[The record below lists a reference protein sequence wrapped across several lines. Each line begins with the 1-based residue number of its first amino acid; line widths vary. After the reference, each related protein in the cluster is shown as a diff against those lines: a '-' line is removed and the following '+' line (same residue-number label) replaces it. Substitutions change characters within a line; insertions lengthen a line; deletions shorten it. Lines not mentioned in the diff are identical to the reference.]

1 MCGKSDYRL
10 SQFQLSAAAA
20 LSNNQSPPS
29 SFGDEGDEL
38 VPMLPSLR
46 FNNQSLVSME
56 ERASICPGLPLPNP
70 TVSYWQDPPSRLS
83 NHRTTPELPAT
94 TDTLIIG
101 SGITGTTLAY
111 RILNQPSPPSVLVL
125 EARTACSGATGR
137 NGGHTKCVAYR
148 EILDNIRDLGEDEA
162 AKIARFGYDCMRN
175 VHKFAREHGIGC
187 DSWQGDTVDIIY
199 DQGQWNKSQK
209 AVVELKRVLGDE
221 DPVAR
226 YKFWDAEETEKK
238 FLAQGSLGA
247 VSYEAGSL
255 SAYKF
260 VIGVLALA
268 LEKGLNLQTETPA
281 LKIRKRESGQRGW
294 IVETTRGTIEA
305 EKVVLATNGYTA
317 HLYPPLQGVI
327 VPLRGHMT
335 AQRPGS
341 DLPKNGLATT
351 YSFIYN
357 DGYEYMIPRPQ
368 GSKFAGDIM
377 IGGGAT
383 KGPHEG
389 ICEYGTTD
397 DTTTDATILKYVENS
412 AAERF
417 GSNWGH
423 DNPEGRLRS
432 AWTGIMGYSSDG
444 FPLIGQMPGEDDLYI
459 AASFQGL
466 GMVLCFESAR
476 ALCEIM
482 NREDEALDQWFPKA
496 FRVTPERM
504 KRKFRGRLHANVPPV
519 DLEVKSQ
526 P

>member
-1 MCGKSDYRL
+1 
-10 SQFQLSAAAA
+10 
-20 LSNNQSPPS
+20 
-29 SFGDEGDEL
+29 
-38 VPMLPSLR
+38 
-46 FNNQSLVSME
+46 ME
-56 ERASICPGLPLPNP
+56 DRASINPGLPLPNP
-70 TVSYWQDPPSRLS
+70 TISYWQDPPSRLS
-83 NHRTTPELPAT
+83 NHRTTPELPGT
-94 TDTLIIG
+94 VDTLIIG
-101 SGITGTTLAY
+101 SGITGTTLAFN
-111 RILNQPSPPSVLVL
+111 ILNRPSPPTVLLL

-148 EILDNIRDLGEDEA
+148 EILDNIKDLGEEEA
-162 AKIARFGYDCMRN
+162 AKIARFGYNCMRN
-175 VHKFAREHGIGC
+175 VHAFAREHSIEC

-199 DQGQWNKSQK
+199 DWGQWNKARN
-209 AVVELKRVLGDE
+209 AVAELKRVLGEE

-226 YKFWDAEETEKK
+226 YKFWDAEEIETK
-238 FLAQGSLGA
+238 FLAQRSLGA

-281 LKIRKRESGQRGW
+281 LKIKKRDNGHRGW
-294 IVETTRGTIEA
+294 IVETPRGAVEA

-341 DLPKNGLATT
+341 GLPKNGLPTT
-351 YSFIYN
+351 YSFIYD

-368 GSKFAGDIM
+368 GSIFAGDIM
-377 IGGGAT
+377 IGGGVT
-383 KGPHEG
+383 KGRDEG

-397 DTTTDATILKYVENS
+397 DTTTDDLILKYVENS

-423 DNPEGRLRS
+423 DNPEGRLRK

-444 FPLIGQMPGEDDLYI
+444 FPLIGKVPGEHDLYI
-459 AASFQGL
+459 AASFQGS

-476 ALCEIM
+476 ALFEIM
-482 NREDEALDQWFPKA
+482 NKDNNALNQWFPKA
-496 FRVTPERM
+496 FRITPERM
-504 KRKFRGRLHANVPPV
+504 KHKFRGRLHAKVPPM

>member
-1 MCGKSDYRL
+1 
-10 SQFQLSAAAA
+10 
-20 LSNNQSPPS
+20 
-29 SFGDEGDEL
+29 
-38 VPMLPSLR
+38 
-46 FNNQSLVSME
+46 ME
-56 ERASICPGLPLPNP
+56 ERASIRPGLPLPNP

-83 NHRTTPELPAT
+83 NHRTPDLPKT
-94 TDTLIIG
+94 VDTLIIG
-101 SGITGTTLAY
+101 SGVTGSVLAY
-111 RILNQPSPPSVLVL
+111 RILNQPSPPSVLML

-148 EILDNIRDLGEDEA
+148 EISDNVRDLGEVEA
-162 AKIARFGYDCMRN
+162 AKIARFGYNCMRN
-175 VHKFAREHGIGC
+175 VHAFAREHAVEC
-187 DSWQGDTVDIIY
+187 DSWQGDTVDVIF
-199 DQGQWNKSQK
+199 DEGQWKK
-209 AVVELKRVLGDE
+209 AQMAVTELKRILGDE

-226 YKFWDAEETEKK
+226 YKFWDAKEAEEK

-281 LKIRKRESGQRGW
+281 VKIKKRERGHRGW
-294 IVETTRGTIEA
+294 IVETPRGAIEA
-305 EKVVLATNGYTA
+305 EKLVLATNGYTA

-341 DLPKNGLATT
+341 GLPKDGLATT
-351 YSFIYN
+351 YSFIYD

-368 GSKFAGDIM
+368 GSTFAGDIM

-383 KGPHEG
+383 KGPDEG
-389 ICEYGTTD
+389 ICEFGTTD
-397 DTTTDATILKYVENS
+397 DTTTDAAILKYVENS
-412 AAERF
+412 AVERF

-423 DNPEGRLRS
+423 DHPEGRLRR

-459 AASFQGL
+459 AASFQGS
-466 GMVLCFESAR
+466 GMVLCFESAG
-476 ALCEIM
+476 ALFEIM
-482 NREDEALDQWFPKA
+482 SHDDEALDQWFPKA
-496 FRVTPERM
+496 FRVTRERM
-504 KRKFRGRLHANVPPV
+504 KRKFQGRLHAKVPPMNH
-519 DLEVKSQ
+519 EVKSQ
-526 P
+526 PLFSQCI

>member
-1 MCGKSDYRL
+1 MWENPATGNRNISQARL
-10 SQFQLSAAAA
+10 QPYQKPVSV
-20 LSNNQSPPS
+20 S
-29 SFGDEGDEL
+29 SFGHDSDEL
-38 VPMLPSLR
+38 FLFVPISRPNR
-46 FNNQSLVSME
+46 QSIASME
-56 ERASICPGLPLPNP
+56 ERASIRPGLPLPNP
-70 TVSYWQDPPSRLS
+70 TVSYWQDPPSRFS
-83 NHRTTPELPAT
+83 NHRTTPGLPRIVN
-94 TDTLIIG
+94 TLIIG

-111 RILNQPSPPSVLVL
+111 NILNQPSPPSVLVL

-148 EILDNIRDLGEDEA
+148 EIMDNVRDLGEEEA
-162 AKIARFGYDCMRN
+162 AKIARFGYSCMKK
-175 VHKFAREHGIGC
+175 VHAFAREHGIEC
-187 DSWQGDTVDIIY
+187 DSWQGDTVDVIY
-199 DQGQWNKSQK
+199 DQGQWNKAQN
-209 AVVELKRVLGDE
+209 AVAQLKKILGGE
-221 DPVAR
+221 DPVAQ
-226 YKFWDAEETEKK
+226 YKFWNAKEAGEK

-247 VSYEAGSL
+247 ISYEAGSL

-268 LEKGLNLQTETPA
+268 LEKGLNLQTETPV
-281 LKIRKRESGQRGW
+281 LKIRKPDTGRRGW
-294 IVETTRGTIEA
+294 IVETPRGAIEA

-341 DLPKNGLATT
+341 ALPEDGLATT
-351 YSFIYN
+351 YSFIYD

-368 GSKFAGDIM
+368 GSMFAGDIM

-383 KGPHEG
+383 KGVDEG
-389 ICEYGTTD
+389 MGEYGNTD
-397 DTTTDATILKYVENS
+397 DTATDAAILKYVENS

-417 GSNWGH
+417 QSNWGH
-423 DNPEGRLRS
+423 DHPEGRLRR

-444 FPLIGQMPGEDDLYI
+444 FPFVGQIPGEDDLYI

-476 ALCEIM
+476 ALLEIM
-482 NREDEALDQWFPKA
+482 NEDNEALDQWFPKA
-496 FRVTPERM
+496 FRITPERM
-504 KRKFRGRLHANVPPV
+504 KRRFQGRLHTKIPPM

-526 P
+526 A

>member
-1 MCGKSDYRL
+1 
-10 SQFQLSAAAA
+10 
-20 LSNNQSPPS
+20 
-29 SFGDEGDEL
+29 
-38 VPMLPSLR
+38 
-46 FNNQSLVSME
+46 ME
-56 ERASICPGLPLPNP
+56 ERASIRPGLPLPNP
-70 TVSYWQDPPSRLS
+70 TLSYWQDPPSRLS
-83 NHRTTPELPAT
+83 NHRTTPELPRT
-94 TDTLIIG
+94 VDTLIIG

-111 RILNQPSPPSVLVL
+111 RILNQLSPPSVLVL

-148 EILDNIRDLGEDEA
+148 EILDNIKDLGEEEA
-162 AKIARFGYDCMRN
+162 AKVARFGYNCMRN
-175 VHKFAREHGIGC
+175 VHAFAREHGIEC
-187 DSWQGDTVDIIY
+187 DSWQGDTVDVIY
-199 DQGQWNKSQK
+199 DQGQWNKAHK
-209 AVVELKRVLGDE
+209 AVAELRRVLGDH
-221 DPVAR
+221 DPAAQ
-226 YKFWDAEETEKK
+226 YKLWDAEEAEKE

-247 VSYEAGSL
+247 ISYEAGSL

-281 LKIRKRESGQRGW
+281 LKIRKRDSGYRGW
-294 IVETTRGTIEA
+294 IVETPRGAIEA
-305 EKVVLATNGYTA
+305 ERVVLATNGYTA

-341 DLPKNGLATT
+341 GLPKDGLAAT
-351 YSFIYN
+351 YSFIYG

-368 GSKFAGDIM
+368 GSMFAGDIM

-383 KGPHEG
+383 KGPDEG
-389 ICEYGTTD
+389 LYEYGTTD
-397 DTTTDATILKYVENS
+397 DNTMDAVILNYVENS

-423 DNPEGRLRS
+423 DHQEGRLRK

-444 FPLIGQMPGEDDLYI
+444 FPLIGKIPDEYNLYI

-466 GMVLCFESAR
+466 GMVLCFESSR
-476 ALCEIM
+476 ALFNIM
-482 NREDEALDQWFPKA
+482 NQDDEALDQCFPKA
-496 FRVTPERM
+496 FRVTRERM
-504 KRKFRGRLHANVPPV
+504 KRKFRGRLHAVVPPM

-526 P
+526 S